1 MVNAYIA
8 PTLSAALA
16 QFRDII
22 ASAARVGG
30 KSSENVVVFCEDRL
44 SLAAEKAVCEAVGG
58 SFSVSV
64 YTLSRF
70 LSAERGRAE
79 NVLTS
84 QGSAMALRSIIDK
97 NAQKLNL
104 FKKLSA
110 TGAAQEVYD
119 TIALLYSSGVSAE
132 DISAVEA
139 QGELLRRKLADL
151 SLLYSEYVA
160 YLRENGLVDR
170 NEYLRQ
176 LPDVISSSAGIASSH
191 VIILGFQAFT
201 SSVRECVRACI
212 NTAAHVSGLFI
223 GGRESLYVNQAWSS
237 FVGVAAECRKPA
249 NIVSLPSD
257 RRGAAEHLRRNL
269 FDSLAFHRAE
279 VKDTADVRLNVAADE
294 AEECSFIAAETL
306 RCVQELG
313 LRYRE
318 ISVMLPDLSG
328 YQPLL
333 ERAFRQYGIP
343 LYVDRRYP
351 LISHP
356 LCQFLLNYLGC
367 LADGCRLQSVVQ
379 VVSSPVFLAAAGEE
393 GRADKDVF
401 INYLLRAASSR
412 GGVKREINRQIC
424 EEPDLSYASVSRM
437 RALFLEGLSL
447 LSQAKGAELVG
458 ALKALADRFTAQNA
472 LEEAAKDG
480 AFSAYP
486 SVAAMNARAYECTV
500 GVLDEAQRLAVG
512 QKLSVRKL
520 SALLKSG
527 FTAAEIS
534 LIPPK
539 QDAVFVGDLAATANT
554 GSKVL
559 FAAGLTDSVPAC
571 SQDIAILTD
580 AELNSLDRLNLA
592 VSPKISEV
600 NDRVRETT
608 ALNLCAFSSR
618 LYLVFPMRKGGE
630 ECARSEVAD
639 YALRLFSSGGKP
651 LTPSPCD
658 FGSGNFG
665 QYPYYFARPL
675 PALRRLAEYR
685 SGSASSPSAARTTPV
700 EKYSAVYGAL
710 KSYAE
715 STGDEYIGAAL
726 KEMQDDDGHKYSL
739 TSGRKLYGKSLSPT
753 ALESYFSC
761 PYKCFM
767 AQGLKLAERVEG
779 ALRPLDSG
787 NFIHSVLEKTAGS
800 LDRFASEQDCAD
812 FASGA
817 AEELLSKP
825 QYAAMSGDKRGIYT
839 AKALSEEAVKVSVG
853 AYRQLANSRFKVS
866 ATEFGCRIPLGEIS
880 LWGRIDRVDSCDDLV
895 RIIDYKTGA
904 TDDSASSY
912 YMGLKTQLPLYLLA
926 ASEGK
931 RAAGAYYFPAK
942 VEYSSSDTS
951 AFCLQGF
958 MDGSPDVVKCSDI
971 NVQEKAKSAY
981 VNAYLNGRKL
991 DKAMEREQFADF
1003 LDYAVMVSGGGAG
1016 EMLGGNIAPSPV
1028 QDACSY
1034 CKFGGCCGYDLKKSG
1049 ERQIVKVDCRRI
1061 AEISRQCKEG
1071 KEHE

>member
-1 MVNAYIA
+1 MVNAFIA
-8 PTLSAALA
+8 PTLSAALT
-16 QFRDII
+16 QFKDII
-22 ASAARVGG
+22 VRASQDGQ
-30 KSSENVVVFCEDRL
+30 NVVVFCEDRL

-70 LSAERGRAE
+70 LSAKRGRAD

-84 QGSAMALRSIIDK
+84 QGSAMVLRSIIDK
-97 NAQKLNL
+97 NATKLNL

-132 DISAVEA
+132 DIAGAEA

-151 SLLYSEYVA
+151 SLLYSEYNA
-160 YLRENGLVDR
+160 YLEENQLVDR

-176 LPDVISSSAGIASSH
+176 LPDVIRSASEIVGSH

-201 SSVRECVRACI
+201 SSVRECVRAAI
-212 NTAAHVSGLFI
+212 DTAEEVSGLFI

-249 NIVSLPSD
+249 NIVTVPSD
-257 RRGAAEHLRRNL
+257 RQGAAEHLRCNI
-269 FDSLAFHRAE
+269 FNTLAFHW
-279 VKDTADVRLNVAADE
+279 ADVVPADGSVFVGVAADE
-294 AEECSFIAAETL
+294 AEECQFIAAETL
-306 RCVQELG
+306 RCVKELG

-328 YQPLL
+328 YQPIL
-333 ERAFRQYGIP
+333 ERAFRAYGIP
-343 LYVDRRYP
+343 MYVDRRYP

-367 LADGCRLQSVVQ
+367 LSDGCRLQSVIQ
-379 VVSSPVFLAAAGEE
+379 TVSSPIFLAAAGEDA
-393 GRADKDVF
+393 RADKDIF

-424 EEPDLSYASVSRM
+424 EEPDLSFEAVSRM
-437 RALFLEGLSL
+437 RSLFLEGLSL
-447 LSQAKGAELVG
+447 LSQAKGAALAG
-458 ALKALADRFTAQNA
+458 ALRALADRFTAGNT
-472 LEEAAKDG
+472 LEEAAKDD

-486 SVAAMNARAYECTV
+486 SVAAMNARAYECTIQ
-500 GVLDEAQRLAVG
+500 VLDEAQKLVAE
-512 QKLSVRKL
+512 QKISVKKL
-520 SALLKSG
+520 CALLKSG

-539 QDAVFVGDLAATANT
+539 QDAVFVGDLSTTANT

-559 FAAGLTDSVPAC
+559 FAAGLTDGVPAC

-580 AELNSLDRLNLA
+580 AELNSLDKLNLA

-608 ALNLCAFSSR
+608 ALNLCAFSER
-618 LYLVFPMRKGGE
+618 LYLIYPMRKGGE
-630 ECARSEVAD
+630 ECARSEVTD

-651 LTPSPCD
+651 LSPKPCD
-658 FGSGNFG
+658 LGYGNFTN
-665 QYPYYFARPL
+665 YPFYFARPL
-675 PALRRLAEYR
+675 PALSRLAEYS
-685 SGSASSPSAARTTPV
+685 SGSSASSAAKDVPV

-710 KSYAE
+710 KSYC
-715 STGDEYIGAAL
+715 SQTGDEYIDSAL
-726 KEMQDDDGHKYSL
+726 KDMSGDKADKYSL
-739 TSGRKLYGKSLSPT
+739 VSGKKLYGKSLSPT

-800 LDRFASEQDCAD
+800 LDKFASEEDCAN

-817 AEELLSKP
+817 AEELLTKP
-825 QYAAMSGDKRGIYT
+825 QYAAMSGDKRGEYT

-853 AYRQLANSRFKVS
+853 AFRQLVNSRFKVA
-866 ATEFGCRIPLGEIS
+866 ATEFGCRISLGEIS

-895 RIIDYKTGA
+895 RIIDYKTGS

-926 ASEGK
+926 ASQGK
-931 RAAGAYYFPAK
+931 RAVGAYYFPAK
-942 VEYSSSDTS
+942 VEYSSSDTG

-991 DKAMEREQFADF
+991 DKAMGREQFADF

-1034 CKFGGCCGYDLKKSG
+1034 CKFGGCCGYDLKKGG
-1049 ERQIVKVDCRRI
+1049 ERQIVKVDCSRI

-1071 KEHE
+1071 KKDE